1 MTMRHILMNTEVYRP
16 PEFAKLVGVTPPTIV
31 SWIKSAKL
39 KAQKI
44 GGRYYIPVT
53 ELDRLKNCQ

>member
-1 MTMRHILMNTEVYRP
+1 MNTEVYRP

-31 SWIKSAKL
+31 SWIKAAKL